1 MADKPVPR
9 DKRILVVDDDES
21 ICLFLKMIVEKE
33 GFNVSVCFNGEEAV
47 KAVNMEKIDLIVLDW
62 MMPVLSGF
70 DVLKLLQEGPHRT
83 IPVIV
88 ITARVTDE
96 NTIETIK
103 KEVNVADFEP
113 KPIQTATFI
122 ARVHEILRT
131 R

>member
-9 DKRILVVDDDES
+9 DKRILIVDDDES
-21 ICLFLKMIVEKE
+21 ICLFLKMIVEKQ

-103 KEVNVADFEP
+103 KEMNVADFEP